1 MRLKRDEECDKL
13 DLPREEDFKVKDM
26 LEKTNILLEGTKEQ
40 LEVSQ
45 LTC

>member
-13 DLPREEDFKVKDM
+13 DLLREEHRKVKDM